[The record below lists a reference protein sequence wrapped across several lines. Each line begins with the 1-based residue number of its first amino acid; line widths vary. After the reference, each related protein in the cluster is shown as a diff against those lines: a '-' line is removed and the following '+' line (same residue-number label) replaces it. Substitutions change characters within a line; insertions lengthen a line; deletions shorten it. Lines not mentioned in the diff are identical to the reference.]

1 MVRRLQLLCSLVFLV
16 ASTSFAYAVVNPTNT
31 EAVDPTVS
39 EALTGSDQAFTA
51 EDFLELSPKKIRE
64 ATGKKLT
71 LKETIALKVAQKKV
85 KKQMKR
91 AAKGQAAAEPKS
103 QLIALILVILVGAL
117 GIHRFYLG
125 YTTIGII
132 QLLTLGGC
140 GVWALIDLIR
150 IAIGELGPADGSEYD
165 PKL

>member
-1 MVRRLQLLCSLVFLV
+1 MVFAV
-16 ASTSFAYAVVNPTNT
+16 STSFAYVVNPTNT
-31 EAVDPTVS
+31 QSAVDPAIS
-39 EALTGSDQAFTA
+39 QALTGSDQAFTT
-51 EDFLELSPKKIRE
+51 EDFLDLSPRKIRK

-71 LKETIALKVAQKKV
+71 LKEAIALKVAQKKV

-91 AAKGQAAAEPKS
+91 AAKGKAADEPKS

-140 GVWALIDLIR
+140 GIWALIDLIR
-150 IAIGELGPADGSEYD
+150 IAMGDLGPADGSAYD
-165 PKL
+165 PTL